1 METPAVS
8 VLMPVYNG
16 LPYLTEAL
24 DSLLS
29 QTFKNFEI
37 IAVNDGS
44 TDGSAEVLASYA
56 SRDRR
61 VVVVTNE
68 ENIGLPRTLNRGLER
83 CRAPLVARA
92 DADDRYRKDRLEK
105 QVAFLEAHPEVG
117 LLSCWVQKIKADGE
131 FFSLVQFPEEDGE
144 IRVRELFVNSF
155 SHPAVMF
162 RRDLVQ
168 GVGGY
173 DPEYWTS
180 EDADLWARI
189 RPLMKAAN
197 LKEPLIFYRKHEK
210 SMMRTRGSE
219 GEKLSLTVR
228 QRLLSEY
235 LGRSLSIDETR
246 GAVMTFRASQGV
258 TQDDVK
264 VGMTVIQHV
273 YDKIREREKTS
284 TIRYFGAEASSS
296 YIRLARV
303 FKSSAPR
310 LSYALM
316 TRAFMMHPRHALVNV
331 ARHTVG
337 RATQLGKKLSKRPLR
352 HG

>member
-8 VLMPVYNG
+8 VLIPVYNG
-16 LPYLTEAL
+16 LPYLTETL

-29 QTFKNFEI
+29 QTFQDFEI
-37 IAVNDGS
+37 IAVDDGS

-68 ENIGLPRTLNRGLER
+68 ENIGLPRTLNRGLEQ
-83 CRAPLVARA
+83 CRATLVARA
-92 DADDRYRKDRLEK
+92 DADDRYREDRLEK

-117 LLSCWVQKIKADGE
+117 LLSCWVQKIKANGE
-131 FFSLVQFPEEDGE
+131 FFSLVQFPVEDGE

-173 DPEYWTS
+173 NPDYWTS
-180 EDADLWARI
+180 EDADLWARV

-197 LKEPLIFYRKHEK
+197 LKEPLIFYRKHDK

-235 LGRSLSIDETR
+235 LGNPLNIDETR
-246 GAVMTFRASQGV
+246 GGVMTFRASQGV
-258 TQDDVK
+258 TSDDVK
-264 VGMTVIQHV
+264 VGMGVIQNV
-273 YDKIREREKTS
+273 YDKVREQENAS
-284 TIRYFGAEASSS
+284 TVRYFEAEVTAS

-303 FKSSAPR
+303 FKISAPA
-310 LSYALM
+310 LSYALV

-331 ARHTVG
+331 ARHTGARV
-337 RATQLGKKLSKRPLR
+337 TQLVRRRNKSSIR